1 MGVKNWV
8 FLLILVDTGKLFAED
23 EDKPC
28 DLPHIENGKIG
39 QYYYSFKS
47 FYFPMSKNKKLSYAC
62 LAGYT
67 TGSGSQDAKITC
79 TAEGWSPAPKCYKK
93 CNKPP
98 LENGFFSGTKESF
111 KIGEKLQYRC
121 DSGYHTPGGNTE
133 ETIQCHPEGWSS
145 QPACAKMFDRC
156 LAPDLQYGRHITTQR
171 LFKLNEILIYECDDG
186 YRTTGGNMTEEV
198 TCHPHGWSLTPN
210 CTKLTCSLSVMEHG
224 RFYPVK
230 KTYEEG
236 DVVQFFCRESYSFSG
251 SDLIQCY
258 SFGWYP
264 EPPLCEDRR
273 TKCPPPPKPP
283 HAIVLSDL
291 RTYHNGDRVRLQCQL
306 NFKMNGSEEI
316 QCQNGK
322 WLLPP
327 VCIGIQEEA
336 ACDQPPSVEKGTAI
350 TEDKTYYSGDTVR
363 YRCDPGYRINGLK
376 EIICEMGKWTS
387 PPECIKMQENCTSPP
402 LIQNGAVVGPLLTK
416 YTTGSSVQYRCQ
428 RYHVL
433 EGFETIHCVE
443 GNWTPQ
449 PACLE
454 PCTINEHVLNNNNIL
469 LKWGLEGELIFLHG
483 DIIEFLCKQGYELS
497 QSTGTSPLTA
507 HCNRGKINY
516 PICIMEEPKEKCG
529 FPPII
534 KNGGFVDSPLTEYD
548 SGSSVEYN
556 CSSFHFLNGSKRI
569 YCSEGQWTTP
579 PICFEPCTLSH
590 NIMDKNNLILR
601 WSFDN
606 RLHYIHGEYVEF
618 HCKENHLQAPSTSM
632 SDFRVQCNRG
642 QLAYPRCIEIER

>member
-454 PCTINEHVLNNNNIL
+454 P
-469 LKWGLEGELIFLHG
+469 
-483 DIIEFLCKQGYELS
+483 
-497 QSTGTSPLTA
+497 
-507 HCNRGKINY
+507 
-516 PICIMEEPKEKCG
+516 KEKCG

>member
-8 FLLILVDTGKLFAED
+8 FLLILVHTGKLFAEN

-39 QYYYSFKS
+39 QFYYSFKS

-98 LENGFFSGTKESF
+98 LENGFFSGTKTSF

-121 DSGYHTPGGNTE
+121 DSGYHTPGGNAEGTL
-133 ETIQCHPEGWSS
+133 QCHPEGWSS

-156 LAPDLQYGRHITTQR
+156 LAPDLQYGRYITTQR

-236 DVVQFFCRESYSFSG
+236 DVVQFFCQESYSFSG

-273 TKCPPPPKPP
+273 TKCPLPPKPP

-327 VCIGIQEEA
+327 VCIGIQEVA

-350 TEDKTYYSGDTVR
+350 TEDKVYYSGDTVR

-402 LIQNGAVVGPLLTK
+402 LIQNGDVVGPLLTN
-416 YTTGSSVQYRCQ
+416 YMTGSSVQYRCQ

-454 PCTINEHVLNNNNIL
+454 P
-469 LKWGLEGELIFLHG
+469 
-483 DIIEFLCKQGYELS
+483 
-497 QSTGTSPLTA
+497 
-507 HCNRGKINY
+507 
-516 PICIMEEPKEKCG
+516 KEKCG

-534 KNGGFVDSPLTEYD
+534 KNGGFIDSPLTEYD

-606 RLHYIHGEYVEF
+606 RLYYIHGEYVEF
-618 HCKENHLQAPSTSM
+618 HCKENHLRAPSTSM